1 MYSAPELAAL
11 VGTAERVIRK
21 AAQRALENGRETI
34 TTKGQ
39 VYYVRRNGRNYEFSA
54 TPFKEAHAG
63 AWVSL
68 SGDDSVPTPQRLP
81 FADPDVQAQFDTL
94 SDKEK
99 KIVDFKVHIAKE
111 WFKNEASGFNRL
123 SASAFIEEIS
133 KRFEIELS
141 SAELVIRREYLY
153 RWSDILKNEGEA
165 GFLKKTGRKEGS
177 HLVPQWAIDEIRQLF
192 WRKSGG
198 ITNQNIYHILNLRAR
213 QRGELSDKEYANTLQ
228 KKNAGGIIS
237 LRRIQEITKKLKITR
252 TYEMGKNPDSFKNKT
267 LPGFGDMREKA
278 EYANHYWEID
288 STKLDA
294 FGKDANGES
303 TWSIIA
309 ISDVKSA
316 MKVAS
321 IVKNSNAQGIAELLY
336 KAFDKIGIPEH
347 IITDNGKDYLSNHFI
362 GILNMLGIK
371 HQKTAPYSGE
381 QKPFAERHF
390 GTLQNSFTELLNG
403 FKGHSVSQM
412 QAINART
419 STPERLSGRI
429 PDKETEQITE
439 IAAKLDNWIEN
450 VYAHAYNRGL
460 ERTPYEAYVEDK
472 YIITRRDMKS
482 IAYVFGKRHERVVGK
497 KGIAIGTKIYNNNEG
512 LLGDRVTDSVLI
524 SIDMLNDNIGYC
536 YEAKTSKFICT
547 LTTDKM
553 TQEGAKAAR
562 MIYKADIA
570 KHKAIIRDAVKSQ
583 KGRDYIQEI
592 NEASAEVFGNLTPIE
607 EIGGEGFTQ
616 NAGNLDFLVEQGQ
629 RINEELDRLNL
640 LSEGPNLEI
649 AEALVKAHEEQR
661 PAVRK
666 LITPY
671 SIIEDEL
678 AELYGE
684 S

>member
-11 VGTAERVIRK
+11 IGVLRKNLSK
-21 AAQRALENGRETI
+21 AAKSALENGRETI

-81 FADPDVQAQFDTL
+81 FADSESQALFNAL

-99 KIVDFKVHIAKE
+99 KIVDFKIHIAKQ
-111 WFKNEASGFNRL
+111 WMHNERKGAYRL
-123 SASAFIEEIS
+123 SAERFIEEIS
-133 KRFEIELS
+133 SHFDVELS

-165 GFLKKTGRKEGS
+165 GFVKKKGRKEGGHS
-177 HLVPQWAIDEIRQLF
+177 VPGWVIDRIHQLF
-192 WRKSGG
+192 WGKSGG
-198 ITNQNIYHILNLRAR
+198 ITNQNIYEIVNLEAR
-213 QRGELSDKEYANTLQ
+213 NRGELSDTMYAKTRRR
-228 KKNAGGIIS
+228 KNAGGIIS
-237 LRRIQEITKKLKITR
+237 LRRIQEITLKLRSTR
-252 TYEMGKNPDSFKNKT
+252 TYMMVKNPDAFKNKT

-294 FGKDANGES
+294 FGKDESGES

-316 MKVAS
+316 MKVVS

-336 KAFDKIGIPEH
+336 KAFNKIGIPEH

-362 GILNMLGIK
+362 GIMKMMGIK
-371 HQKTAPYSGE
+371 HKKTAPYSGE

-419 STPERLSGRI
+419 STPERLSGRV
-429 PDKETEQITE
+429 PDKDVEHISE
-439 IAAKLDNWIEN
+439 IAAKLDSWVEN
-450 VYAHAYNRGL
+450 VYAHKYNRGL
-460 ERTPYEAYVEDK
+460 DRTPYEAYVEDEHM
-472 YIITRRDMKS
+472 ITRRDMKS
-482 IAYVFGKRHERVVGK
+482 IAYTFGKRHERVVGK
-497 KGIAIGTKIYNNNEG
+497 KGIAIGGQIYNNNDG
-512 LLGDRVTDSVLI
+512 MLGDRVSGNVLI
-524 SIDMLNDNIGYC
+524 SIDMHNDNIGYIFDA
-536 YEAKTSKFICT
+536 ETEQFICIV
-547 LTTDKM
+547 TTDKI

-562 MIYKADIA
+562 VI
-570 KHKAIIRDAVKSQ
+570 HKSEVKRHEALVRTAVKSQ
-583 KGRDYIQEI
+583 KGRDYIHELNQ
-592 NEASAEVFGNLTPIE
+592 AGAEVFGNLTPVE
-607 EIGGEGFTQ
+607 EVGGNGFTQ
-616 NAGNLDFLVEQGQ
+616 NAGNLDYLVEQGQ